1 MKCCLPNKL
10 IILRKHFNYSQQE
23 IAKKLNV
30 SINEYMAFEN
40 GNAMCSM
47 EQIKQLADIFHI
59 SVDEMFVNSVDIELP
74 VIEPTLDIPFVTK
87 EEEIEQASEDLGM
100 TKRFDTISD
109 TPASEDLGKTIVMPA
124 VKNIEDLNDDRIDN
138 TTVTKVVKDDNSD
151 KKPSKNKP
159 LFISAIAIIVVIA
172 MIAVA
177 IFAIKTSEGSVN
189 NKLTDINRLVTT
201 NSYSAYLD
209 NSQRVSAMP
218 STISINEIVQITA
231 TNDDLI
237 GLKADGT
244 LVSANDKYD
253 FSKFKDIVMIAGGY
267 DHVLGLDNEGKVLC
281 AGNSTSCAIDEVNDV
296 KKVYA
301 GKDASVLIDSNGK
314 VYAYGN
320 AAYIGNIN
328 GLVSVNKL
336 SLADDVAVVLMKDG
350 TVNVYGQGVYD
361 TSDYKGIIDVA
372 CGDDFILGL
381 KNDGTLIISND
392 DMKKTADKF
401 SDIKY
406 ISAYHD
412 YYVACN
418 ANGVCHGD
426 GVNNGQFTMIDN
438 SEKLDSVKNF
448 NYSITAKKVNMT
460 WDSIEMADHYELT
473 FNTSDSY
480 TVKSATNSLS
490 VDASKFEDG
499 NTYEVRIIA
508 FGKDGYDNSDEAVY
522 TLNYVANL
530 SALDSISNFKVTV
543 GDSDV
548 TFSFDSVENA
558 KSYEFKIKE
567 IDYSKSTSDNHI
579 VIPVTSFTENNS
591 YTISIIAKGNDNY
604 SDSQEFV
611 TTYTY
616 QSNKVKLSTP
626 NSISAT
632 YDGTYVKFSWD
643 KVENAVSYTITI
655 DNGVNQLTSETSV
668 LIPVDKFSKDNQY
681 NVAVVANGEGKYTT
695 SDARNYVYTYNQCN
709 ANEVGYPDCYVPKP
723 KPEGCTNWDDR
734 NGVCNDVEPTAE
746 ATE

>member
-124 VKNIEDLNDDRIDN
+124 VKNIKDLNDDRIDN

-151 KKPSKNKP
+151 KKP
-159 LFISAIAIIVVIA
+159 
-172 MIAVA
+172 
-177 IFAIKTSEGSVN
+177 
-189 NKLTDINRLVTT
+189 
-201 NSYSAYLD
+201 
-209 NSQRVSAMP
+209 
-218 STISINEIVQITA
+218 

-460 WDSIEMADHYELT
+460 CDSIEMADHYELT
-473 FNTSDSY
+473 FNTSDNY

>member
-1 MKCCLPNKL
+1 MNNAGVKDADYNNPNAGGKSN
-10 IILRKHFNYSQQE
+10 KDNQQE
-23 IAKKLNV
+23 KDTSKDAK
-30 SINEYMAFEN
+30 SSF
-40 GNAMCSM
+40 
-47 EQIKQLADIFHI
+47 AD
-59 SVDEMFVNSVDIELP
+59 
-74 VIEPTLDIPFVTK
+74 K
-87 EEEIEQASEDLGM
+87 G
-100 TKRFDTISD
+100 
-109 TPASEDLGKTIVMPA
+109 
-124 VKNIEDLNDDRIDN
+124 
-138 TTVTKVVKDDNSD
+138 
-151 KKPSKNKP
+151 
-159 LFISAIAIIVVIA
+159 
-172 MIAVA
+172 
-177 IFAIKTSEGSVN
+177 
-189 NKLTDINRLVTT
+189 
-201 NSYSAYLD
+201 
-209 NSQRVSAMP
+209 
-218 STISINEIVQITA
+218 
-231 TNDDLI
+231 I
-237 GLKADGT
+237 GLA
-244 LVSANDKYD
+244 
-253 FSKFKDIVMIAGGY
+253 AGG
-267 DHVLGLDNEGKVLC
+267 G
-281 AGNSTSCAIDEVNDV
+281 
-296 KKVYA
+296 
-301 GKDASVLIDSNGK
+301 
-314 VYAYGN
+314 
-320 AAYIGNIN
+320 
-328 GLVSVNKL
+328 
-336 SLADDVAVVLMKDG
+336 VAV
-350 TVNVYGQGVYD
+350 
-361 TSDYKGIIDVA
+361 
-372 CGDDFILGL
+372 GL
-381 KNDGTLIISND
+381 TKLASTML
-392 DMKKTADKF
+392 KKTGK
-401 SDIKY
+401 
-406 ISAYHD
+406 
-412 YYVACN
+412 
-418 ANGVCHGD
+418 
-426 GVNNGQFTMIDN
+426 
-438 SEKLDSVKNF
+438 
-448 NYSITAKKVNMT
+448 
-460 WDSIEMADHYELT
+460 
-473 FNTSDSY
+473 

-746 ATE
+746 VTE